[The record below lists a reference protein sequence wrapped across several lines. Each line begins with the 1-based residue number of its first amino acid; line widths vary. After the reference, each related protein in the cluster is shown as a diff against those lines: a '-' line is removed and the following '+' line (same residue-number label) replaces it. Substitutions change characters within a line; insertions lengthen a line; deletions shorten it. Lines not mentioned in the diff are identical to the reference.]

1 MLCVK
6 KLSESPWR
14 NTTKQNKR
22 ERCDKNMKNMTLA
35 NIAKAVNGSLHNAE
49 QHVGEEAAGV
59 VLDSRKVEAGY
70 VFIATKGE
78 RVDGHTFIDAV
89 FEKGALGVICEKA
102 PKTQKEHI
110 SL

>member
-1 MLCVK
+1 
-6 KLSESPWR
+6 
-14 NTTKQNKR
+14 
-22 ERCDKNMKNMTLA
+22 MTLA

-78 RVDGHTFIDAV
+78 LPDTSPNPC
-89 FEKGALGVICEKA
+89 L
-102 PKTQKEHI
+102 
-110 SL
+110 

>member
-1 MLCVK
+1 M
-6 KLSESPWR
+6 
-14 NTTKQNKR
+14 T
-22 ERCDKNMKNMTLA
+22 KNMKNMTLA

-78 RVDGHTFIDAV
+78 RVEIGRASCRERV
-89 FEKGALGVICEKA
+89 
-102 PKTQKEHI
+102 
-110 SL
+110 